1 MLKKIKNFIQ
11 SHDELGYKTKLYY
24 VLLHKHLGFI
34 SDRSFIKRQYFL
46 KTKNKLDLDNPQTYN
61 EKLQWMK
68 LYYRNPI
75 LPKLVD
81 KYTVRDFVKNKIGG
95 QYLIPLIGVYDN
107 VDEIDF
113 NKLPDEFIVKLNNG
127 SSFNYICTNKTDKE
141 IDKIKQRFRK
151 WINVD
156 YYMYGRE
163 WAYKNV
169 ENKIIIEELLK
180 PSSGEPPKD
189 FRFFCF
195 GGEVK
200 FISVDSD
207 SVVNNVKTS
216 DYYRNLY
223 NKHWELID
231 ARIKYPN
238 NPKLDEKPERLDEMI
253 HLAKRLSEEFPAVRV
268 DFYYF
273 DNKIYFGELTFYHG
287 SGYQKI
293 YPPEFSYTMGNWMN
307 LNKKDI

>member
-1 MLKKIKNFIQ
+1 MLNKIKNFIQ
-11 SHDELGYKTKLYY
+11 SYDELGYRLKLYY
-24 VLLHKHLGFI
+24 VLSHKYLGFI
-34 SDRSFIKRQYFL
+34 SDKSFIKGQYFL
-46 KTKNKLDLDNPQTYN
+46 KTKNKLDLDNPKTYN

-68 LYYRNPI
+68 LYYRDPL
-75 LPKLVD
+75 LPTLVD
-81 KYTVRDFVKNKIGG
+81 KYAVRDFVRNKIGD
-95 QYLIPLIGVYDN
+95 QYLIPLIGVYDD
-107 VDEIDF
+107 VDEINF
-113 NKLPDEFIVKLNNG
+113 KKLPNEFIVKLNNG

-141 IDKIKQRFRK
+141 IAKIKQRFRK

-169 ENKIIIEELLK
+169 ENKIIVEELLK
-180 PSSGEPPKD
+180 PLSGEPPKD

-195 GGEVK
+195 DGEVK

-216 DYYRNLY
+216 DYHRNLY
-223 NKHWELID
+223 DKQWELID

-238 NPKLDEKPERLDEMI
+238 NPKLDEKPTRLDEML
-253 HLAKRLSEEFPAVRV
+253 HLSERLSEGFPAVRV

-273 DNKIYFGELTFYHG
+273 DNMIYFGELTFYHG

-293 YPPEFSYTMGNWMN
+293 DPIEFSYKLGDWIK
-307 LNKKDI
+307 LK